1 MDSRLSHVSCICV
14 AFVSA
19 LALTGCPEIPIHCE
33 SDPEILVTADGVE
46 FVRTPDEQFENLP
59 DFPFERRFV
68 EIDGLRQGYVDEGP
82 IDADPVLLLHGQPS
96 WSYLYRKM
104 IPVLAEGGQRVI
116 AMDHIGMGTS
126 DKPTDIE
133 YYSYL
138 GHIDRLE
145 QFILALDLQ
154 NITLFCQ
161 DWGSLIGLHVAGM
174 NPDWFARIVVGD
186 GALPVI
192 PEDQFLPPVLFP
204 NKISYRTDS
213 LFADIPP
220 QQEPFYD
227 EEGNFLDPTRTTTD
241 NPLVFYEWMNYAM
254 KAASFRPSEVLEA
267 MTWFDLPADEEDAYD
282 APFPCRKYLA
292 GARVF
297 PSLVLDLPGVNG
309 DAWGGLMAYEKP
321 FLTIWAS
328 NDPGQLGT
336 LEAQQVFID
345 NVPGAAGQPH
355 TRLPE
360 SSHFLQDDQ
369 GPEIARLMLEFIAN
383 NPR

>member
-1 MDSRLSHVSCICV
+1 M
-14 AFVSA
+14 
-19 LALTGCPEIPIHCE
+19 
-33 SDPEILVTADGVE
+33 
-46 FVRTPDEQFENLP
+46 
-59 DFPFERRFV
+59 
-68 EIDGLRQGYVDEGP
+68 
-82 IDADPVLLLHGQPS
+82 
-96 WSYLYRKM
+96 
-104 IPVLAEGGQRVI
+104 
-116 AMDHIGMGTS
+116 
-126 DKPTDIE
+126 
-133 YYSYL
+133 
-138 GHIDRLE
+138 
-145 QFILALDLQ
+145 
-154 NITLFCQ
+154 FCQ

-186 GALPVI
+186 GALVVI

-204 NKISYRTDS
+204 NVIDYRAES

-227 EEGNFLDPTRTTTD
+227 EEGNLLDPSRSTAD

-267 MTWFDLPADEEDAYD
+267 MTWFDLPADEEAAYD

-297 PSLVLDLPGVNG
+297 PSLVRDLPGAN
-309 DAWGGLMAYEKP
+309 DEAWAGLMAYEGP

-336 LEAQQVFID
+336 PEAQQVFID

-360 SSHFLQDDQ
+360 ASHFLQDDQ